1 MSFTRPTLAE
11 LIEREQAD
19 FESRLP
25 GADARLPMSNLNVM
39 ARVHAGALHGLYGY
53 QDWISRQ
60 IPFDTADGDILDRW
74 ASIWAITRKPNS
86 FAVGTLPFT
95 GNDGAVIPAGTEV
108 QRADGVS
115 YVTTAEATMAGG
127 AAAAPAVAKVAGSG
141 GNAVAGTKLKVVS
154 TIGGVATDLVVGAGG
169 MTGGADTETD
179 AALLARLLARIR
191 QAPHGGAA
199 HDYVAWALEVAGVT
213 RAWVKPGWAGVGTVG
228 IMFMCDDDG
237 ADGIPSAEKVAE
249 VQAYIDARRP
259 VTAEV
264 IVFAPTAKPMN
275 PAILGLS
282 PNTDAVKAAVVAELK
297 DLLRREAEP
306 GGVILASHIREA
318 ISLAAGETDHALTS
332 PAGNFVPA
340 ANEIAT
346 LGVPVWS

>member
-39 ARVHAGALHGLYGY
+39 ARVHAGALHGLYGF

-95 GNDGAVIPAGTEV
+95 GNDGAVIPAETEV

-115 YVTTAEATMAGG
+115 YVTTAEATLAGG
-127 AAAAPAVAKVAGSG
+127 RATAPAVAKVAGTG

-199 HDYVAWALEVAGVT
+199 HDYVAWALEVPGVT
-213 RAWVKPGWAGVGTVG
+213 RAWVKPDWLGVGTVG
-228 IMFMCDDDG
+228 VTFMCDDDG
-237 ADGIPSAEKVAE
+237 DGIPSAEKVAE

-264 IVFAPTAKPMN
+264 IVFAPTPKPMN

-282 PNTDAVKAAVVAELK
+282 PNNDTVKAAVVAEMK

-306 GGVILASHIREA
+306 GATILMSHIREA
-318 ISLAAGETDHALTS
+318 ISLAAGETDHTLTS
-332 PAGNFVPA
+332 PPANFA
-340 ANEIAT
+340 TLAYEIAT